1 MTHCLPL
8 LPFLSRTW
16 RSAPS
21 SSSVFIEDV
30 WPSWKHTLKW
40 GRRVYVQCHLPA
52 VLEGLWIFPV
62 CIFLLLPLLLYLLLT
77 CYLVVMHS
85 QIVELRHNLSTYPQ
99 ATVRSIPLEYPCLGM
114 ILPLQRNA
122 GQWAACQSP
131 FGSRQHLGPVPG
143 TAAPRFVQWQ
153 RPGAPAEPRLCQLLL
168 ETPTVHTSQHQHQ
181 FLPELK
187 H

>member
-1 MTHCLPL
+1 MKICPQLQQCFYRGRVA
-8 LPFLSRTW
+8 FLEAHVEMRKKGLC
-16 RSAPS
+16 A
-21 SSSVFIEDV
+21 
-30 WPSWKHTLKW
+30 
-40 GRRVYVQCHLPA
+40 QCHLPA